1 MSMSLRSD
9 AVPAAANR
17 LREHLAL
24 SPRIEARVL
33 PQLVA
38 LVFLVNLGGV
48 GLVRV
53 YTLLNLR
60 PFIPGQDA
68 GVFHQPPWYTLPSMW
83 ILLSTVA
90 SVVYLWPIFR
100 SLRLVARVPA
110 VTLVPSAPVLRRAL
124 NIPITLGLF
133 CLLGW
138 LAMTIAVALNVP
150 RLFSEPTLGTWA
162 HFVVRPIL
170 AGLITGVSVY
180 FGAEYLCRSR
190 LWPGLLASVEEM
202 APWGTRIR
210 LAHRH
215 LLLWLAISF
224 LPLSVTALI
233 ALARTEVVGARGD
246 PLLVQVMTAIAFVG
260 ASAAL
265 GGAGL
270 AWLMARSIGRPLRQL
285 EHAMADLR
293 GGRFDTRI
301 TVTAT
306 DEIGTVAAGF
316 NQMAHRLEESYRALE
331 ARNRELAEAVDR
343 VTFLE
348 GVKRGLDRFVPDT
361 VRRLIEANPE
371 APLLAKESQDLT
383 VLFLDIEGYTHLTE
397 TLPPRQVTELVERYF
412 SLYLPDI
419 RDGGGDINETA
430 GDGLMILFMGSD
442 RDDHATA
449 AIRAARA
456 IREKTVAANRQ
467 PDRPHPAITVN
478 IGINSGTA
486 EVGSTRLSSIA
497 GDRLTYTATGT
508 VTNVAAR
515 LCAEAQQGQ
524 ILVGP
529 ETARRVHG
537 KVPLRR
543 LGPRQLKNVEAPV
556 DVWEVDD
563 ATAMATPA

>member
-1 MSMSLRSD
+1 
-9 AVPAAANR
+9 
-17 LREHLAL
+17 
-24 SPRIEARVL
+24 VL
-33 PQLVA
+33 PLLVA
-38 LVFLVNLGGV
+38 LVFLVNLGGI

-53 YTLLNLR
+53 YTILNLR
-60 PFIPGQDA
+60 PFMPGQDP

-83 ILLSTVA
+83 VLLSTVA
-90 SVVYLWPIFR
+90 SVVYLWPVFR
-100 SLRLVARVPA
+100 SLRLIGRAPA
-110 VTLVPSAPVLRRAL
+110 VAPVPQAPVIRRAL
-124 NIPITLGLF
+124 NIPITLGLC

-138 LAMTIAVALNVP
+138 LAMTIAIAFNVP
-150 RLFSEPTLGTWA
+150 RLFSQPTLGTWA

-180 FGAEYLCRSR
+180 FGAEHLCRSR
-190 LWPGLLASVEEM
+190 LWPGLLASAGEM
-202 APWGTRIR
+202 APRVTRVR

-224 LPLSVTALI
+224 LPLSVAALI
-233 ALARTEVVGARGD
+233 AIARTEVVGAQGD
-246 PLLVQVMTAIAFVG
+246 PLFVQVMTAIAFVG

-270 AWLMARSIGRPLRQL
+270 AWLMARSIDRPLRQL

-293 GGRFDTRI
+293 GGHFATRVR
-301 TVTAT
+301 VTAT
-306 DEIGTVAAGF
+306 DEIGAVEAGF
-316 NQMAHRLEESYRALE
+316 NQMAQRLEESYRALE
-331 ARNRELAEAVDR
+331 TRNRELAEALDR
-343 VTFLE
+343 VIFLE
-348 GVKRGLDRFVPDT
+348 GIKRALDRFVPDT
-361 VRRLIEANPE
+361 VRRLIEANPD
-371 APLLAKESQDLT
+371 APRLAKESKDLT
-383 VLFLDIEGYTHLTE
+383 VLFLDIEGYTHLAE
-397 TLPPRQVTELVERYF
+397 TLPPGQVTELVERYF

-430 GDGLMILFMGSD
+430 GDGLMILFMGTD
-442 RDDHATA
+442 RRDHAAA

-456 IREKTVAANRQ
+456 IREKTAAANQQ
-467 PDRPHPAITVN
+467 PGRSHPPITVN

-497 GDRLTYTATGT
+497 GDRWTYTATGT

-515 LCAEAQQGQ
+515 LCAEARRGQ

-537 KVPLRR
+537 DVPLRR

-556 DVWEVDD
+556 DVWEIDD
-563 ATAMATPA
+563 ATAMATSA